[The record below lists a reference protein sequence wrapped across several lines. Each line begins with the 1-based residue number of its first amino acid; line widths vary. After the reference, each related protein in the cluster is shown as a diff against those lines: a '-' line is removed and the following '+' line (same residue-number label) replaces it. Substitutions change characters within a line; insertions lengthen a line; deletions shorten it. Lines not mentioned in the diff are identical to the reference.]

1 MKTDRSFNSANINRS
16 NVCKASNAD
25 DNIDKST
32 SSGILNT
39 IKSFLFP
46 WNKKSVSSKPI
57 SEASKSFVSF
67 DNAVL
72 VLGATGKT
80 GFKVV
85 KKLLENNR
93 NVVILARNETK
104 AVELFSKLQEAK
116 KQLKLVS
123 DVDVRQ
129 LGAMSSDDLKKK
141 NIFEGVSQL
150 VSCLGPDFSS
160 SPGTSSTSEEIDYKA
175 TAELIQQFS
184 TATTSSSL
192 RDTERTLVNFSS
204 PVRNLSQWSRLD
216 DVLMGGSSS
225 SKWKEVSWGDEGG
238 SFCRWSGQ
246 LVTQGGGFCGS
257 VVRSL
262 PFDSQGFDGISVT
275 LRGDGNRFKFR
286 LKPDD
291 VGSQRSEFQYQAV
304 FDTIPQ
310 RWMTVHLPFESFV
323 SVRRND
329 VDYSAPQVNKGIAG
343 GRMISLGLVF
353 SRFDFNELP
362 NPRCSPG
369 AFQLD
374 VASIGLYR
382 SVRPSFVLVSS
393 AGTERINRLT
403 SPEQRQRDVPI
414 VQLNPQGILNW
425 KYKGEE
431 ALRLSGLPYS
441 VIRATGLVTSPA
453 VDSNS
458 TTSNALFAAVR
469 RLEAHQGDTIAG
481 RITRDEL
488 ANLVA
493 AALESPHSQGT
504 TFEVRRDETESGK
517 LSSPSEPNNWV
528 LSAEKK
534 EPEQDWDIL
543 FRGLV
548 KDSDRVAASSW
559 RRLPPFPIARD
570 PAPAVTPER
579 VQQILNDPRVQ
590 AQQSRERTASSQSVE

>member
-1 MKTDRSFNSANINRS
+1 
-16 NVCKASNAD
+16 
-25 DNIDKST
+25 
-32 SSGILNT
+32 
-39 IKSFLFP
+39 
-46 WNKKSVSSKPI
+46 
-57 SEASKSFVSF
+57 
-67 DNAVL
+67 
-72 VLGATGKT
+72 
-80 GFKVV
+80 
-85 KKLLENNR
+85 
-93 NVVILARNETK
+93 
-104 AVELFSKLQEAK
+104 
-116 KQLKLVS
+116 
-123 DVDVRQ
+123 
-129 LGAMSSDDLKKK
+129 MSSDDLKKK
-141 NIFEGVSQL
+141 NVFEGVSQL

-160 SPGTSSTSEEIDYKA
+160 SPAAASTSEEIDYKA
-175 TAELIQQFS
+175 TTEVIQQFS
-184 TATTSSSL
+184 AAVTSTSL
-192 RDTERTLVNFSS
+192 QDTEKTLVNFSS

-225 SKWKEVSWGDEGG
+225 SKWKEVSWGDEG
-238 SFCRWSGQ
+238 STFCRWSGQ

-262 PFDSQGFDGISVT
+262 PFDSQGFDGISIT

-393 AGTERINRLT
+393 AGTERINRLST
-403 SPEQRQRDVPI
+403 PEQRQRDVPI

-431 ALRLSGLPYS
+431 ALRLSGLPYT
-441 VIRATGLVTSPA
+441 VIRATGLVTSPPA
-453 VDSNS
+453 APADSSNTSSNS
-458 TTSNALFAAVR
+458 NTALFSTVR

-517 LSSPSEPNNWV
+517 LSSPSEPNNWGG
-528 LSAEKK
+528 LAANGE
-534 EPEQDWDIL
+534 EQDLDIL

-570 PAPAVTPER
+570 PPPPVTPER

-590 AQQSRERTASSQSVE
+590 AQQTRERSTSNDSNT